1 MRSRQSDMPGTR
13 CNELDSC
20 RHSLASRRGPSGPV
34 ADQLAPE
41 NITPASRRDDICL
54 GHLVIQAHA
63 DDGYTTVAV
72 RT

>member
-1 MRSRQSDMPGTR
+1 M
-13 CNELDSC
+13 
-20 RHSLASRRGPSGPV
+20 ASRGGPSGPV

-63 DDGYTTVAV
+63 DDGCTTVAV